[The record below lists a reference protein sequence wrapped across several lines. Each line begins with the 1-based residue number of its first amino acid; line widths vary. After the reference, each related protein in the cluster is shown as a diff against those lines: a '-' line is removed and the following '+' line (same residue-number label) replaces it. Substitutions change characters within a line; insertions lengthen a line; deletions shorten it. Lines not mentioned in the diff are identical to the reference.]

1 MTEAVSSPAAR
12 IVVPR
17 WLDARVAVGLLLV
30 LVSVAAGARIVS
42 TAGHLTPVYAAAHD
56 LVPGEQLTSADLAV
70 VRVRLDGGGFRYL
83 AAASAAPVGYV
94 VTRVVSAHE
103 LLPAAALTASS
114 ALADTRMVT
123 VPVQAGHLPADLGR
137 GDLVDVY
144 VTPKAA
150 TGRSV
155 RHRRWSCPRSRSTAG
170 KAAAAPSGGSRR
182 WPSSSTSM
190 PQTSSRWCTPSR
202 AVRSTSF
209 ASHRP
214 LPAPGRDGSG
224 RHRRPRHRLGGRAGR
239 GIRSRELRR
248 RGRAQVRRSHRAAC
262 GRHRGRRARGAGRQL
277 TCAGSTAMR

>member
-30 LVSVAAGARIVS
+30 LVSVATGARIVS

-70 VRVRLDGGGFRYL
+70 VRVRLDGGGSRYL

-103 LLPAAALTASS
+103 LLPSAALTASS

-155 RHRRWSCPRSRSTAG
+155 PAPTLVLSKVAVDSRE
-170 KAAAAPSGGSRR
+170 GGSRTFGGQ
-182 WPSSSTSM
+182 SAL
-190 PQTSSRWCTPSR
+190 
-202 AVRSTSF
+202 AVVLDVDAADVVAMVHAVESGVIDLVRV
-209 ASHRP
+209 P
-214 LPAPGRDGSG
+214 PA
-224 RHRRPRHRLGGRAGR
+224 
-239 GIRSRELRR
+239 
-248 RGRAQVRRSHRAAC
+248 AA
-262 GRHRGRRARGAGRQL
+262 GAG
-277 TCAGSTAMR
+277 S